1 MKIPQILTLIPS
13 TACNDEIKRKTK
25 NKSLIIIDY
34 QGFIL

>member
-1 MKIPQILTLIPS
+1 MKIPQILTLIP
-13 TACNDEIKRKTK
+13 CNDEIKRKTK